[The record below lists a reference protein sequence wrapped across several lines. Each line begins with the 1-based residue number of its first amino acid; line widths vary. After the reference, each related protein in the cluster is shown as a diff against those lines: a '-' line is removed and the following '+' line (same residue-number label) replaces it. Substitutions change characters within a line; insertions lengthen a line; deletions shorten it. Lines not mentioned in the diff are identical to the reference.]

1 MLPLKR
7 HLFSVLRPLPL
18 PRWLYQHLHF
28 AGPFSLDVDGRSIT
42 VMHYGYEVENELFWR
57 GLAGWEPTSL
67 RVWAA
72 LARGAQS
79 IFDIGA
85 NTGIYS
91 LVAKAVNPAAQVYSF
106 EPVRRIYDR
115 LVTNCRLNGFDVTCE
130 CMAVSSVDGP
140 VVLYDLPLDHAM
152 SASLEAGLPRPGLT
166 AVPTT
171 VEGVKL
177 ATYVRQRGLQDID
190 LMKIDV
196 EMHEES
202 VLRGMEGYLGR
213 CRPPMVIEI
222 LTDAVAKAVESLIEG
237 IGYER
242 FYLDNRHGPV
252 RVEELRAHH
261 WLNTNFL
268 LCTSGTLERAGG
280 LAGLIAAPSR

>member
-1 MLPLKR
+1 
-7 HLFSVLRPLPL
+7 
-18 PRWLYQHLHF
+18 
-28 AGPFSLDVDGRSIT
+28 
-42 VMHYGYEVENELFWR
+42 MHYGQEVENELFWK

-67 RVWAA
+67 QVWTAVARTARVV
-72 LARGAQS
+72 L
-79 IFDIGA
+79 DVGA

-91 LVAKAVNPAAQVYSF
+91 LVAKAVNPGAQVYSF

-115 LVTNCRLNGFDVTCE
+115 LVANCRLNGFDVTCE
-130 CMAVSSVDGP
+130 CKAVSSVDGP

-152 SASLEAGLPRPGLT
+152 SASLEARLPRHGLT

-171 VEGVKL
+171 IDGVKL
-177 ATYVRQRGLQDID
+177 ATYVSEHGLEGID

-202 VLRGMEGYLGR
+202 VLRGMEGYLGEFL
-213 CRPPMVIEI
+213 PPIVIEI
-222 LTDAVAKAVESLIEG
+222 LTDEVAKGVESLIDG
-237 IGYER
+237 MGYQR

-252 RVEELRAHH
+252 RVDELRGHH

-268 LCTSGTLERAGG
+268 LCTRRTLERTPA
-280 LAGLIAAPSR
+280 LASLLSASR